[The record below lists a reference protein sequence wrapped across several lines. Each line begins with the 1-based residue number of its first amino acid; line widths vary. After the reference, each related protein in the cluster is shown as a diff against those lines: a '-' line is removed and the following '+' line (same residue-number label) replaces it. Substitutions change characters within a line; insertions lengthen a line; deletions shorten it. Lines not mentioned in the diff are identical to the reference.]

1 MRFAKGLEVALYG
14 GDTQGSVSNVRG
26 CYWVSPLW
34 LILLFRTLGNN
45 HTSLLSCPS
54 PAQIPRK
61 NKTLQNN
68 RQLRW
73 VLHTVPFSLYPF
85 CLNLF
90 TPSLFLSTLSSLLVS
105 LANKPEGRIS
115 AVSQV
120 PALALWEGRTLVNGG
135 VVGRRW
141 GNGVCVLGK
150 QGFVGCDCL
159 IPRGLSFH
167 CSSVPYNSTVVR
179 TLASRCS
186 GTRLVSSSPCASRTD
201 GCLSAAHRHERN
213 KCLKSS
219 LSLKMSAVENSV

>member
-90 TPSLFLSTLSSLLVS
+90 TPSLFLSTLSSLFVS

-120 PALALWEGRTLVNGG
+120 PALALWEALLGRGGGTGCVSLVNRALWD
-135 VVGRRW
+135 V
-141 GNGVCVLGK
+141 
-150 QGFVGCDCL
+150 
-159 IPRGLSFH
+159 
-167 CSSVPYNSTVVR
+167 TVWSPG
-179 TLASRCS
+179 ASPFIA
-186 GTRLVSSSPCASRTD
+186 LLSRTTA
-201 GCLSAAHRHERN
+201 L
-213 KCLKSS
+213 
-219 LSLKMSAVENSV
+219 